1 MTEQG
6 SSRRASALWIMLL
19 TLASV
24 ATTLVFKCATPFP
37 ALAALAAVH
46 MRARDGVSLALAAW
60 AASQLVGFC
69 WLDYPTTANSLG
81 WGGIM
86 GVGAIAGALAAHAAS
101 ARSSGSWGLRLA
113 VGYLAAFVAFKLVI
127 LLGTLGMDGGAG
139 AFTMEVLVR
148 QFVRN
153 AAVLLG
159 LLGLYR
165 LLSAAGVP
173 APRPTAVPA

>member
-1 MTEQG
+1 MTGLG

-24 ATTLVFKCATPFP
+24 GTTLVFKCATPFP

-60 AASQLVGFC
+60 AASQFVGFC
-69 WLDYPTTANSLG
+69 WLDYPTTANAFG

-86 GVGAIAGALAAHAAS
+86 GVGAVAGALAAHAAS
-101 ARSSGSWGLRLA
+101 ARASGPWGVRLA
-113 VGYLAAFVAFKLVI
+113 ASYLAAFVAFKGVV

-153 AAVLLG
+153 AAVLVG
-159 LLGLYR
+159 LLGFYR
-165 LLSAAGVP
+165 LLSAAGIP
-173 APRPTAVPA
+173 APQRSAVPA